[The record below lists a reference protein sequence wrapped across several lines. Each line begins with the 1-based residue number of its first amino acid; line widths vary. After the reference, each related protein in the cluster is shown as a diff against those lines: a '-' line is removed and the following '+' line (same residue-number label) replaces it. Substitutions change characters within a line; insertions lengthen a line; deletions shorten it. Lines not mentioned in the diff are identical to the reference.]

1 MSTLEEKVGDLFVVL
16 GVQEGD
22 SRFDLGKAN
31 FYSIKT
37 DGTFRLI
44 YSHGDVYEGFENIP
58 SIVRWS
64 KDDEAIAVESC
75 GWAAPIQETEDDDT
89 APSQHPKRRRV
100 RLVSVIT
107 NTFETASA
115 LGFADSDE
123 VVTDAGQARGSM
135 ADAMLEMMREI
146 LTQAK

>member
-1 MSTLEEKVGDLFVVL
+1 MSTLEQKVGDLFVLL
-16 GVQEGD
+16 GVEEGEGK
-22 SRFDLGKAN
+22 FDLAKAN

-44 YSHGDVYEGFENIP
+44 HSHGDVYEGFEQIP

-64 KDDEAIAVESC
+64 KEDEAIAVESC
-75 GWAAPIQETEDDDT
+75 GWAAPITENEDDDT
-89 APSQHPKRRRV
+89 APSQHPNRRRV

-115 LGFADSDE
+115 IGFADNGE
-123 VVTDAGQARGSM
+123 VLTDAGEARGSM
-135 ADAMLEMMREI
+135 AEAMWEMMREI
-146 LTQAK
+146 LKQAK